1 MALVLNEEQGL
12 LRDAAKEFCT
22 KNSPVSALRKLRD
35 ENNVDGFDSV
45 IWQQMVELG
54 WAGIL
59 IPEQYGGFEFGY
71 QGMGVVMEECGRMLV
86 ASPLLSTSVLC
97 ASALNLAANHKQKS
111 ALLPKIASG
120 ELLMAMAIEQTAHH
134 APFTVGCKAT
144 QDGDAWLLRGNKC
157 FVLDGHVA
165 HKIIVSA
172 DTGLAGNDSL
182 ALFLVDADATGVVME
197 RTLMVDNRN
206 AANIGFDGVSAEL
219 LGELGEGRSALE
231 QVLDIACVALSA
243 EMLGCAREAF
253 ERTLD
258 YLKEREQF
266 GVVIGSFQALKHRA
280 AEMFSELELSQS
292 AVMAA
297 LTALDDQTDDQ
308 SALASLAKSRL
319 SDTLHLVS
327 NEAVQMFGGI
337 GMTDEHEIGFFM
349 KRARVCE
356 QSFGNSAYHR
366 NRYGLLGGY

>member
-1 MALVLNEEQGL
+1 MALILNEEQGM
-12 LRDAAKEFCT
+12 LRDAAKEFSL

-35 ENNVDGFDSV
+35 ENSADGFDRSV
-45 IWQQMVELG
+45 WQKMVALG
-54 WAGIL
+54 WAGML

-71 QGMGVVMEECGRMLV
+71 QGMGVVMEECGRNLV
-86 ASPLLSTSVLC
+86 ASPLMATSVLC
-97 ASALNLAANHKQKS
+97 ASALNIGANERQKNT
-111 ALLPKIASG
+111 LLPKIAAG
-120 ELLMAMAIEQTAHH
+120 EILLAMAIEESAHH
-134 APFTVGCKAT
+134 APAVVNCLAT
-144 QDGDAWLLRGNKC
+144 ATGDTWQLSGEKR
-157 FVLDGHVA
+157 FVIDGHIA
-165 HKIIVSA
+165 DKLIVSA
-172 DTGLAGNDSL
+172 RTGPDNDNFD
-182 ALFLVDADATGVVME
+182 LFLVNADANGLLVE
-197 RTLMVDNRN
+197 RTNMVDSRN
-206 AANIGFDGVSAEL
+206 VANVSLKVVNAEL
-219 LGELGEGRSALE
+219 IGAVGEGRAVLDR
-231 QVLDIACVALSA
+231 VLDIAYVVSSA

-253 ERTLD
+253 ERTLA

-297 LTALDDQTDDQ
+297 LTALDTQTEDV
-308 SALASLAKSRL
+308 SELASLAKSRL
-319 SDTLHLVS
+319 CDTLHLVS

-356 QSFGNSAYHR
+356 QSFGNAAYHR